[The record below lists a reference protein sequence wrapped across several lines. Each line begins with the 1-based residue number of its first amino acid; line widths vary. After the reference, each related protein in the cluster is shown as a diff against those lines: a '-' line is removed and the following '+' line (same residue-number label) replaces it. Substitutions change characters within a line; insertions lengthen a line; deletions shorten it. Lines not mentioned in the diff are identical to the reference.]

1 MATRT
6 KDRKERNSSMWIDY
20 YDAFPERLG
29 MRRNP
34 TNTFLNKPQSQGILR
49 TVHNITE
56 KKKTSKWEELLK
68 KCTEKKGM
76 IEFLFIKFQQY
87 IN

>member
-56 KKKTSKWEELLK
+56 KKKKLK
-68 KCTEKKGM
+68 MGGITQKMHRKKG
-76 IEFLFIKFQQY
+76 
-87 IN
+87 ND

>member
-6 KDRKERNSSMWIDY
+6 KDRKERNSSMGIDHY
-20 YDAFPERLG
+20 AAFPERLG

-34 TNTFLNKPQSQGILR
+34 TNTFPNKPQSQGILR

-56 KKKTSKWEELLK
+56 KKILK
-68 KCTEKKGM
+68 MGGITQKMHRKRE
-76 IEFLFIKFQQY
+76 
-87 IN
+87 

>member
-1 MATRT
+1 
-6 KDRKERNSSMWIDY
+6 MWIDY

-34 TNTFLNKPQSQGILR
+34 TNTFPNKPQSQGILR

-56 KKKTSKWEELLK
+56 KKKTQNGRNYSKNAQ
-68 KCTEKKGM
+68 KKG
-76 IEFLFIKFQQY
+76 
-87 IN
+87 ND

>member
-34 TNTFLNKPQSQGILR
+34 TNTFPNKPQSQGILR

-56 KKKTSKWEELLK
+56 KKNLK
-68 KCTEKKGM
+68 MGGITQKMHRKKGM
-76 IEFLFIKFQQY
+76 IEFLFMKFQQY

>member
-1 MATRT
+1 MFWEWQIATRT

-34 TNTFLNKPQSQGILR
+34 TNTFPNKPQSQGILR

-56 KKKTSKWEELLK
+56 KKKKTQNGRNYSKNAQ
-68 KCTEKKGM
+68 KKG
-76 IEFLFIKFQQY
+76 
-87 IN
+87 ND

>member
-34 TNTFLNKPQSQGILR
+34 TNTFPNKPQSQGILR
-49 TVHNITE
+49 TVHNMTE
-56 KKKTSKWEELLK
+56 KKKNKPQNGRNYSKNAQ
-68 KCTEKKGM
+68 KKG
-76 IEFLFIKFQQY
+76 
-87 IN
+87 ND

>member
-34 TNTFLNKPQSQGILR
+34 TITFLNKPQSQGILR

-56 KKKTSKWEELLK
+56 KKFSKWEELLK
-68 KCTEKKGM
+68 KCTEKG
-76 IEFLFIKFQQY
+76 
-87 IN
+87 ND